1 MAVFIYFTNIFD
13 NLKEIIYLMFDF
25 FSGSRPFQITQKDVS
40 LFELGALRGDG
51 VSIEFGHVKVMQKVI
66 NQEN

>member
-1 MAVFIYFTNIFD
+1 
-13 NLKEIIYLMFDF
+13 MFDF